1 LKTIDRNFIAVRKD
15 VFTVNLRTVSPAFI
29 ALTNVFL
36 SYTLLM
42 AFNAFISD
50 YALHVEDADNLMK
63 RLS

>member
-1 LKTIDRNFIAVRKD
+1 
-15 VFTVNLRTVSPAFI
+15 
-29 ALTNVFL
+29 
-36 SYTLLM
+36 M